1 MRSNSV
7 SLFAATLLLFAV
19 VLLAGCD
26 NNPTGTTLNF
36 PGDPKRGKTLI
47 TEYGCGNCHLIPKV
61 AGADGNVGP
70 PLLRLA
76 NRVYIAGYLRNSP
89 ENMSAWLQDPQR
101 ILPGNAMPR
110 WAYRPKTRTT
120 SLRFFT
126 RSNERACSRASKQ
139 IGPLPERMIVKSSN
153 AEGLLLIDFGN
164 RLDATV
170 FRDGKR
176 DPIAGMHRV
185 QR

>member
-61 AGADGNVGP
+61 AGADGNVVP
-70 PLLRLA
+70 PLLHLA
-76 NRVYIAGYLRNSP
+76 NRVYIAGYVRNSP

-101 ILPGNAMPR
+101 ILPGERHAQDGHIDQR
-110 WAYRPKTRTT
+110 LARHHCV
-120 SLRFFT
+120 SLLARMSVHARALQSKSE
-126 RSNERACSRASKQ
+126 RS
-139 IGPLPERMIVKSSN
+139 RMIVKSSN
-153 AEGLLLIDFGN
+153 AGGLLLIDFGN

>member
-61 AGADGNVGP
+61 AGAEGNVGP
-70 PLLRLA
+70 PLLHLA
-76 NRVYIAGYLRNSP
+76 NRVYIAGYVRNSP

-101 ILPGNAMPR
+101 ILPGERHAQDGHIDQRLARHHCVSLLARMSVHAHALQSKSDR
-110 WAYRPKTRTT
+110 SPK
-120 SLRFFT
+120 
-126 RSNERACSRASKQ
+126 
-139 IGPLPERMIVKSSN
+139 G
-153 AEGLLLIDFGN
+153 
-164 RLDATV
+164 
-170 FRDGKR
+170 
-176 DPIAGMHRV
+176 
-185 QR
+185 

>member
-26 NNPTGTTLNF
+26 NNPTGSTLNF

-61 AGADGNVGP
+61 AGAEGNVGP
-70 PLLRLA
+70 PLLHLA
-76 NRVYIAGYLRNSP
+76 NRVYIAGYVRNSP

-101 ILPGNAMPR
+101 ILPGNAMPKMGISTKDSHDIT
-110 WAYRPKTRTT
+110 AFLY
-120 SLRFFT
+120 SL
-126 RSNERACSRASKQ
+126 E
-139 IGPLPERMIVKSSN
+139 
-153 AEGLLLIDFGN
+153 
-164 RLDATV
+164 
-170 FRDGKR
+170 
-176 DPIAGMHRV
+176 
-185 QR
+185 

>member
-19 VLLAGCD
+19 VLQAGCD

-101 ILPGNAMPR
+101 ILPGERHAQDGHIDQRLARHHCVSLLARMSVHAR
-110 WAYRPKTRTT
+110 ALQSKSDRSPK
-120 SLRFFT
+120 
-126 RSNERACSRASKQ
+126 
-139 IGPLPERMIVKSSN
+139 G
-153 AEGLLLIDFGN
+153 
-164 RLDATV
+164 
-170 FRDGKR
+170 
-176 DPIAGMHRV
+176 
-185 QR
+185 